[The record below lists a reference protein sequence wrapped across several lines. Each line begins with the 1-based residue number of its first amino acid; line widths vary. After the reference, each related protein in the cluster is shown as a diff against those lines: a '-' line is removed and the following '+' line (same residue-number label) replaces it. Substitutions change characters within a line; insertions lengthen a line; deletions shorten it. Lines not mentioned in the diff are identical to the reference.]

1 MPKLLLKLLPDLI
14 AAVCGLLF
22 FPWILG
28 APGHPSL
35 LVELGWTIGIVT
47 IVFYLVTYQIVKSS
61 DRIGV
66 LNRPA
71 IRTLLDR
78 LLLIVAFGLVP
89 VIVIAVLLIVCS

>member
-1 MPKLLLKLLPDLI
+1 MPKLLLKFFPDLM

-28 APGHPSL
+28 VPGHPTL
-35 LVELGWTIGIVT
+35 LVQSGWTIGIVL

-66 LNRPA
+66 LNKPA
-71 IRTLLDR
+71 IRTRLDR
-78 LLLIVAFGLVP
+78 LLLLIACWLVP
-89 VIVIAVLLIVCS
+89 VIVIAVLLVLFS